1 MPGEC
6 VGFLCNVWLKHA
18 SGVVSMVL
26 SMAIRLQHD
35 AHHYH
40 GQYAGYKKS
49 NGLFVMS
56 SRKGLEA
63 VCGLGQGRY
72 LDRAVADFLGEPHQ
86 VCKTAVAHRKGTYIL
101 DIAFRFLQK
110 YPGFYTT
117 MLVRSGHAL
126 HQRGSKT
133 FKELK
138 SLREDLG
145 DQTMLTFALGLVGG
159 MQHNLM
165 SITFQSQDVADLAW
179 TWWRSAR
186 GEVGSFLGSLFRVP
200 VLSEK
205 SRTLFFWGV
214 RWGGVMSEC

>member
-1 MPGEC
+1 
-6 VGFLCNVWLKHA
+6 
-18 SGVVSMVL
+18 MVL

-72 LDRAVADFLGEPHQ
+72 LDRAVADFLGGPHQ

-110 YPGFYTT
+110 YPGSIP
-117 MLVRSGHAL
+117 LCW
-126 HQRGSKT
+126 
-133 FKELK
+133 
-138 SLREDLG
+138 
-145 DQTMLTFALGLVGG
+145 FALG
-159 MQHNLM
+159 MH
-165 SITFQSQDVADLAW
+165 STK
-179 TWWRSAR
+179 
-186 GEVGSFLGSLFRVP
+186 EVQRPFSS
-200 VLSEK
+200 
-205 SRTLFFWGV
+205 
-214 RWGGVMSEC
+214 